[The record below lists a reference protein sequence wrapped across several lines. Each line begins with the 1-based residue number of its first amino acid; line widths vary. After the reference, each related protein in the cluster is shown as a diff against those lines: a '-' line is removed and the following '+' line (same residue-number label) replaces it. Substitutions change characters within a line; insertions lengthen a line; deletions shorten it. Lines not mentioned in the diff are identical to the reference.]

1 MKVKEYLAKY
11 GVKLAAIVLAVALV
25 VGLGSLLRD
34 GVAGA
39 LADGTGALAQPVRQ
53 AATAVVDWL
62 EGVYGYLYEYDRL
75 TEENA
80 ALKAELTELREQVRN
95 YDELETENQRL
106 RILCRLQE
114 KREDFV
120 FESAKIVS
128 WDSSNYAS
136 AFTISKGESSGVALG
151 NSVVTESGALVGQ
164 IIELGENW
172 ARVRTIVDV
181 NMDVGA
187 LVGENSY
194 AGMIVGEFSLM
205 QAGCTRMTYL
215 AAGSQIFEGDEV
227 LTSGKGGAFPAGL
240 LIGTVTT
247 IMSEAGGQ
255 TTYGVVEPA
264 CDLEN
269 LSQVF
274 VIKDYEIVE

>member
-1 MKVKEYLAKY
+1 MKVKEYISKY
-11 GVKLAAIVLAVALV
+11 GVKLAAIVLVVALI
-25 VGLGSLLRD
+25 VGIGAAVRD

-39 LADGTGALAQPVRQ
+39 MADGNGALAQPMRK
-53 AATAVVDWL
+53 AATSVVGWM

-75 TEENA
+75 VEENN
-80 ALKAELTELREQVRN
+80 ALRAEIADMRDRARE
-95 YDELETENQRL
+95 YDELAAENERL
-106 RILCRLQE
+106 RILCDLQE

-136 AFTISKGESSGVALG
+136 AFTISKGESAGVEVG
-151 NSVVTESGALVGQ
+151 DCVVTEYGALVGQ
-164 IIELGENW
+164 VTELGSNW
-172 ARVRTIVDV
+172 ATVRTVIDV

-205 QAGCTRMTYL
+205 KQGCTRMTYL
-215 AAGSQIFEGDEV
+215 SSGAQIFEGDEV

-255 TTYGVVEPA
+255 TTYGVVDPA
-264 CDLEN
+264 CELES

-274 VIKDYEIVE
+274 VVKDYEIVE